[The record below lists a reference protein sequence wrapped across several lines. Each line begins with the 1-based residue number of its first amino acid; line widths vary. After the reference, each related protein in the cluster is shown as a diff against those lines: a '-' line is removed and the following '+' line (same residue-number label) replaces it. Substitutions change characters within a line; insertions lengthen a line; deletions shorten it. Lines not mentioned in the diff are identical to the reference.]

1 MASTK
6 QLAANRTNAKRSTGP
21 KSALGKSRSGMNSCT
36 HGLTAQQVVIG
47 DEDPAQFGI
56 LVAGLEAEYEPQSM
70 LEVEL
75 VGRLA
80 GALWRLRRI
89 PRFEAALIE
98 ARRIEVAVA
107 RERDLAFLHERN
119 VETGTR
125 ADREIGLALIQDSQ
139 KQDTLGKL
147 SRYEAALLNVSTRT
161 LQQLLFLQDR
171 RARDDSG
178 VVEVLALPVNG
189 PDAASQ

>member
-47 DEDPAQFGI
+47 GEDPAQFGI

-98 ARRIEVAVA
+98 ARCAE
-107 RERDLAFLHERN
+107 L
-119 VETGTR
+119 GTYT
-125 ADREIGLALIQDSQ
+125 DHDIGRALIQDSRH
-139 KQDTLGKL
+139 QDTLGKL